1 MDRCLP
7 ENSTYITFQHF
18 VVDSQLFGLRKSSDA
33 VAAVA
38 ATAPIAFSS
47 FSVFCQFVFFHL
59 QNKLLHTNKA
69 NKTKMHRV
77 QMAETPG
84 HFINLVTLFSLSLLF
99 LFLLLDP
106 FFFLFFKKLA
116 KWCCCS
122 KNNKY
127 SYCCGFFSFVVVVV
141 VSLLQIFFPL
151 LLLRKNTPAMNEE
164 AQGHKVCMLLLALC
178 LPPVL
183 ACCNR
188 DRGRGR
194 VTHRERH
201 TDRKRERLGNDVVS
215 SVF

>member
-69 NKTKMHRV
+69 NKTKMHRA

-84 HFINLVTLFSLSLLF
+84 PPLHQPRHTLLSVSSLSLS
-99 LFLLLDP
+99 P
-106 FFFLFFKKLA
+106 FGSVLFFIKKLA

-164 AQGHKVCMLLLALC
+164 AQGHKCVCYYWLSACLQCLLA
-178 LPPVL
+178 
-183 ACCNR
+183 
-188 DRGRGR
+188 
-194 VTHRERH
+194 VTE
-201 TDRKRERLGNDVVS
+201 TEGGGE
-215 SVF
+215 